1 MTDELMQNILNA
13 KTLKEVEEIYKPYKS
28 KKKTKA
34 MIAIEKGFQVI
45 ADLIKKNIS
54 IEEVKNHDDFQK
66 LLNEYPQEEI
76 LEGSHFIIAAE
87 VTANADLRDDL
98 RETLQKYCSIIS
110 KTKTEKSLEKL
121 NDKDKAQIP
130 KFDIY
135 SDFSCP
141 IFRLKPY
148 QVLALNR

>member
-1 MTDELMQNILNA
+1 MANIVNA

-45 ADLIKKNIS
+45 ADMMKQNITS
-54 IEEVKNHDDFQK
+54 MTIEKSQEFQK
-66 LLNEYPQEEI
+66 LLGEENTSEEI
-76 LEGSHFIIAAE
+76 LEGSHFIVAAE
-87 VTANADLRDDL
+87 VTANASLRDDL
-98 RETLQKYCSIIS
+98 RETLQKYGTIS
-110 KTKTEKSLEKL
+110 SKLKTQKSLDKL
-121 NDKDKAQIP
+121 NEKDQAQIP

-135 SDFSCP
+135 ADFSCP
-141 IFRLKPY
+141 IFRIKPY